1 MIFYRYTVIT
11 QDIDLFGNLLTALQA
26 VFDFIHLTDPLAI
39 DVSFDIFLKFR
50 IFDIFR
56 IRINRIH
63 SGITLLVGTILLK
76 SVETAG
82 YLLRIL
88 RYRLFQVTTGRRH
101 RTDKGNRTRF
111 AVTQHHISGTSVEIG
126 DDRRQVHR
134 ECVRSRQLFHTVGHL
149 AQSLCPT
156 RSGISH
162 QQYLQTHAAIVL
174 CNRHSRIYRCFTGS
188 YRHVRSISNNDC
200 TLHQLTSGMRVN
212 QFREFRKDFHNLIG
226 TFTTGSNDYDIR
238 LRLL

>member
-26 VFDFIHLTDPLAI
+26 VFNFIHLTDPLAI

-76 SVETAG
+76 SVETTG
-82 YLLRIL
+82 YFLRIL

-111 AVTQHHISGTSVEIG
+111 TVTQHHISGTSVEIG
-126 DDRRQVHR
+126 NDRRQVHR

-149 AQSLCPT
+149 AQSLCPAG
-156 RSGISH
+156 SGVSH
-162 QQYLQTHAAIVL
+162 QQYLQPHATIIL

-188 YRHVRSISNNDC
+188 YRHVRSISDNDC

-212 QFREFRKDFHNLIG
+212 QFRKFRKDFHNLIG
-226 TFTTGSNDYDIR
+226 TLTTGSNDYDIR